1 MPYTQTGHLFSI
13 FPRRETMRQVSLTLK
28 TSVEIKEILEKV
40 AWEELRTLS
49 GQVEMV
55 LVEWLEAEGHL
66 KKEGKKLSSA
76 S

>member
-1 MPYTQTGHLFSI
+1 MH
-13 FPRRETMRQVSLTLK
+13 QVSLTLK
-28 TSVEIKEILEKV
+28 TSAEIKEILEKV

-66 KKEGKKLSSA
+66 KNEGKKLSSA
-76 S
+76 P

>member
-1 MPYTQTGHLFSI
+1 
-13 FPRRETMRQVSLTLK
+13 MRQVSLTLK

-66 KKEGKKLSSA
+66 EKEGKKLASA